1 MGFRETTFLNFSRG
15 ACPRTP
21 LGKGASGAKINFQSH
36 TNTLWKTSATRLLL
50 AFFYNLS
57 FMQANPSIGP
67 LLTAFIEM
75 LIDVA
80 KFFFYFSFM
89 FLAFTVSFTKLNM
102 QYFTVK
108 GYFES
113 IQNQGN
119 STIDNDALMK

>member
-1 MGFRETTFLNFSRG
+1 MDDLETRQEFAKPPF
-15 ACPRTP
+15 P
-21 LGKGASGAKINFQSH
+21 SGLLLSQSV
-36 TNTLWKTSATRLLL
+36 LSVGVLL

-89 FLAFTVSFTKLNM
+89 FSFLAFTVSFTKRNM